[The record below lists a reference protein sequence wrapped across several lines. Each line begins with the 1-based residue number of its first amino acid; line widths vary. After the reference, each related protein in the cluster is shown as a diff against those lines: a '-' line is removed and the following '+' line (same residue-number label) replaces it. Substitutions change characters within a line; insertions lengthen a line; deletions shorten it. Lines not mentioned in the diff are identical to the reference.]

1 MSEMSWTKDT
11 KWETYGDIAEAMAK
25 HLDDDCIYATA
36 SDIASELSQWCVRE
50 ITGKTLEKSANS
62 IELYDYIYK
71 MTIMLMV
78 LVEKHGH
85 NPVADAIEHQ
95 VAHHYYKEFVSE

>member
-1 MSEMSWTKDT
+1 MTEMSWTEDT
-11 KWETYGDIAEAMAK
+11 KWDTYEEIAEHMAK
-25 HLDDDCIYATA
+25 HLSDDCIYSTA

-50 ITGKTLEKSANS
+50 VTGKTLEKPASS

-78 LVEKHGH
+78 IVKKRGSS
-85 NPVADAIEHQ
+85 PVADAIEHE
-95 VAHHYYKEFVSE
+95 VAHHYYKEFVE